1 MRIPGILPAVVTA
14 ATLLAGCDL
23 FQTRE
28 FARRPAEIR
37 AFTEDFTR
45 GDTLKFRVI
54 ESLAAPGSPDSG
66 TVLARRLL
74 GFAKA
79 PDAQQPGGGWIAVSF
94 RVVSDPPGSYQDE
107 GLCWLRFD
115 SEGLTLKAPDSSSG
129 GSGAVYY
136 PLKRSAPPAAGGE
149 AAPTAAD
156 SGAFLALPPAF
167 AAGSSWAQGLGPLN
181 VLREIVETDTL
192 EYGGRIEEAWRVSET
207 VSEGGR
213 PLASG
218 RYWYG
223 ASGLLRG
230 EQAWPF
236 AGRSA
241 DGTAAAAQELRRVMV
256 RL

>member
-1 MRIPGILPAVVTA
+1 MRIPGVFLAAVSA
-14 ATLLAGCDL
+14 AMILAGCDL

-28 FARRPAEIR
+28 FARRPKEIR
-37 AFTEDFTR
+37 AFTEAFTR
-45 GDTLKFRVI
+45 ADTVKFRVT

-66 TVLARRLL
+66 TVLARRILR
-74 GFAKA
+74 FAKA

-94 RVVSDPPGSYQDE
+94 RVASDPPGSYSDE

-115 SEGLTLKAPDSSSG
+115 AEGLALKAPDSASA

-136 PLKRSAPPAAGGE
+136 PLKRSAAGI
-149 AAPTAAD
+149 PSAAD

-167 AAGSSWAQGLGPLN
+167 TAGAAWAQDLGPLD
-181 VLREIVETDTL
+181 VAREIVAADTL
-192 EYGGRIEEAWRVSET
+192 PYRGRIEEAWRVAET
-207 VSEGGR
+207 VREGGR
-213 PLASG
+213 QLASG

-236 AGRSA
+236 AARSA
-241 DGTAAAAQELRRVMV
+241 DGAAAAAQELRRVME